1 MKKYFITIIV
11 MLFISTPAQAKDSCS
26 TVLCMAGMLQGVGV
40 VSECKGFVQDY
51 FDIILFNSHG
61 GISLNKTF
69 KARGKFLGKCTSAG
83 GWPYMINS
91 KVRQT
96 IGLLT
101 VA

>member
-1 MKKYFITIIV
+1 MKKYFISFIV
-11 MLFISTPAQAKDSCS
+11 ILFLSAPVQAKDSCS

-83 GWPYMINS
+83 SWPDMINS
-91 KVRQT
+91 KYGRQL
-96 IGLLT
+96 GF
-101 VA
+101 

>member
-1 MKKYFITIIV
+1 MKKYFISFIV
-11 MLFISTPAQAKDSCS
+11 ILFLSAPVQAKDSCG

-83 GWPYMINS
+83 SWPDMINS
-91 KVRQT
+91 KYGRQL
-96 IGLLT
+96 GF
-101 VA
+101 

>member
-1 MKKYFITIIV
+1 MKKYFISFIV
-11 MLFISTPAQAKDSCS
+11 ILFLSAPVQAKDSCG

-83 GWPYMINS
+83 NWPDMINS
-91 KVRQT
+91 KYGRQL
-96 IGLLT
+96 GF
-101 VA
+101 

>member
-1 MKKYFITIIV
+1 MKKYFISFIA
-11 MLFISTPAQAKDSCS
+11 MLFLSAPVQAKDSCS

-83 GWPYMINS
+83 NWPDMINN
-91 KVRQT
+91 KYGRQL
-96 IGLLT
+96 GF
-101 VA
+101 